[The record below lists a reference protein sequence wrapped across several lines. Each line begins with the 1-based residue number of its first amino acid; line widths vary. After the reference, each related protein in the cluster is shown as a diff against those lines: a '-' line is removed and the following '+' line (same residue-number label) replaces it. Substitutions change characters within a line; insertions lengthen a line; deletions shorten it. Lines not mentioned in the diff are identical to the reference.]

1 MIFCTINGH
10 KYRVLFG
17 PDYTT
22 FVDVNDKDT
31 WISIENMS
39 SMKKVLKNPFFRR

>member
-1 MIFCTINGH
+1 MIYCTINGY

-22 FVDVNDKDT
+22 FVDVKDKDT
-31 WISIENMS
+31 WISIENNTT
-39 SMKKVLKNPFFRR
+39 MKNVTKNPFFRR